1 VKPPAASRKAFP
13 GLDPGIDGFLE
24 ILATG
29 NPRPPEPSP
38 IAIEKMR
45 EAASQVRLTWA
56 DSVPE
61 GPVRRHVVETPNGPV
76 PLTVHLPARVPP
88 GGTLLFLHGG
98 GWTLFDS
105 VTHSPL
111 MRALAAKTGWAVGGL
126 DHPRA
131 PEAPYPEAVETCANV
146 TRIVMR
152 AGLDFG
158 LPGPV
163 GLAGDSSGA
172 NLAVAAT
179 LLMREAG
186 ATMPSALMLFYG
198 VYDHDLS
205 RPSYAEFGSAP
216 FPLSAEKMAW
226 FWDRYCPDKARR
238 REPLASPLDAD
249 LVGLPP
255 TNLVVAGQDVLRDEN
270 LAMAVRLAEAGVR
283 VSLDVY
289 PGAVH
294 AFCEAVGFVEVSR
307 RAVGRSAAWLLEI
320 VDGLRGRAG
329 NRP

>member
-1 VKPPAASRKAFP
+1 MKPQPASRRAFARV
-13 GLDPGIDGFLE
+13 DPGIDRFLK

-29 NPRPPEPSP
+29 NAPLPEVSPS
-38 IAIEKMR
+38 AIPQMR
-45 EAASQVRLTWA
+45 EAASQIRLTWA
-56 DSVPE
+56 DSVPD
-61 GPVRRHVVETPNGPV
+61 GPIRGHVVETSNGPV
-76 PLTVHLPARVPP
+76 PLTVHLPSRTPP

-98 GWTLFDS
+98 GWTIFDS

-111 MRALAAKTGWAVGGL
+111 MRAIAAKTGWAVVGL
-126 DHPRA
+126 DPPRA
-131 PEAPYPEAVETCANV
+131 PEVPYPGPVEACASV
-146 TRIVMR
+146 ISTVMR
-152 AGLDFG
+152 AGLDMG
-158 LPGPV
+158 LPRPV

-179 LLMREAG
+179 LLLREAG
-186 ATMPSALMLFYG
+186 AAMPEALMLFYG

-216 FPLSAEKMAW
+216 YPLSTEKMAW
-226 FWDRYCPDKARR
+226 FWDRYCPDLARR

-249 LVGLPP
+249 LIGLPP
-255 TNLVVAGQDVLRDEN
+255 TNLIVAGQDILRDEN

-294 AFCEAVGFVEVSR
+294 AFCEAVGFVDVSR
-307 RAVGRSAAWLLEI
+307 RAVGRSAGWLLDI
-320 VDGLRGRAG
+320 AAAARDRGG
-329 NRP
+329 DRP